1 MPRVQEQLT
10 SLEERASISRESY
23 LEFLRKVQN
32 ADLGGNLL
40 DSQQGRRVSVLNQA
54 APPHPMGA
62 PLCYLAL
69 ALLASLGLAVAVGA
83 GLELLNPV
91 VVSPDDILGI
101 VGQPLLGWVTRIR

>member
-1 MPRVQEQLT
+1 
-10 SLEERASISRESY
+10 
-23 LEFLRKVQN
+23 
-32 ADLGGNLL
+32 
-40 DSQQGRRVSVLNQA
+40 
-54 APPHPMGA
+54 MGA